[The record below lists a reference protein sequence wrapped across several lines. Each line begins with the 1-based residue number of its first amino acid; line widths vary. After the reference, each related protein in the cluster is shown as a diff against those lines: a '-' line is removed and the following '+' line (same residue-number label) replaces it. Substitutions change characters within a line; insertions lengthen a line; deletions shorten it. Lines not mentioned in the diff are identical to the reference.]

1 MTWLEAVRPHSF
13 YFDVLYFK
21 ILCACNKLTAKISK
35 LFCVK
40 VKLELYIVAVVSQ
53 TVFHNDENSLRRL
66 VTYVNIIKHI
76 FAF

>member
-1 MTWLEAVRPHSF
+1 MTWLEAVRPHF

-21 ILCACNKLTAKISK
+21 GLCACNKLTAKISK
-35 LFCVK
+35 VFCVK
-40 VKLELYIVAVVSQ
+40 VKLALYIVAVVSQ
-53 TVFHNDENSLRRL
+53 TVFQNDENSLRGF